1 MAYSRIR
8 IRTGTVLFSYSGGR
22 DYDAEWFPTLE
33 LAQAEKARAKELAI
47 EHDEWDEE
55 AEEESPSLWI
65 RAVGPDGPNV
75 EGEILGAHDDE
86 WNILE
91 VWAFSPDNEES
102 AEEAWESMEDA
113 HPEAMVA
120 WYRHPQ

>member
-1 MAYSRIR
+1 MAITK
-8 IRTGTVLFSYSGGR
+8 IQTGAVLFSYSGGR
-22 DYDAEWFPTLE
+22 DYEAEWFPTME
-33 LAQAEKARAKELAI
+33 LAQADYEAAKQISI
-47 EHDEWDEE
+47 EHGEWDEE
-55 AEEESPSLWI
+55 DQAESPSMWI

-91 VWAFSPDNEES
+91 VWAFDDSEKN
-102 AEEAWESMEDA
+102 AEEAWEAMEEA
-113 HPEAMVA
+113 HPDDMVS